1 MMIAAIAMADY
12 AILVTDNIKHFE
24 HVENLRLENWLRE

>member
-1 MMIAAIAMADY
+1 MLIAAIALADN

-24 HVENLRLENWLRE
+24 NIEDLNLENWLG